1 MTEVALALIR
11 RGERWFL
18 QRRDPGNPDL
28 PGLWEFPGGK
38 VEDGETLEV
47 ALRRELREETGLD
60 LRTAQPG
67 TVLDGATRLYPF
79 LVEAEGDPRTELAWG
94 WFTVEEM
101 RRLPIPPMNRVLIE
115 RLDPDSLAAEL
126 RSPPSHLIG

>member
-18 QRRDPGNPDL
+18 QRRHTENPVL

-38 VEDGETLEV
+38 SETGEQPLETLG
-47 ALRRELREETGLD
+47 RELREETGLD
-60 LRTAQPG
+60 LRTARPCAI
-67 TVLDGATRLYPF
+67 LEGAACLHPF
-79 LVEAEGDPRTELAWG
+79 LVEVDGNPRTELAWG

-101 RRLPIPPMNRVLIE
+101 RRLPIPPMNQALIE
-115 RLDPDSLAAEL
+115 RLAQDLLTAEL
-126 RSPPSHLIG
+126 RVNPSHLIG